1 MVRINASQPEVYLSK
16 GICMQKRAVRN
27 SETCNPLPKVSG
39 PPHPCAPAR
48 DPILQAC
55 EAMQHLAY
63 LLIYENPPRE
73 GDMSYE
79 APVQ

>member
-1 MVRINASQPEVYLSK
+1 
-16 GICMQKRAVRN
+16 MQKPVRHA
-27 SETCNPLPKVSG
+27 EQRNPLPKAMT

-79 APVQ
+79 APIQ